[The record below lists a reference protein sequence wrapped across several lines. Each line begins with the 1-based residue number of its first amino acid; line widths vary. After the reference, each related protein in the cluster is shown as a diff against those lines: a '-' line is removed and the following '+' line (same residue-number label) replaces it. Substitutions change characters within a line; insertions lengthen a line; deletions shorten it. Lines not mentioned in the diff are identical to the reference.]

1 MHVTTLVRPTPRPQL
16 AVEPVAGAVP
26 GERRDAGRQGHRGHR
41 GNPGHQEPIVV
52 HVPMPRGPSD
62 RSSAIRD
69 AYRLERDRPAVD
81 LYL

>member
-1 MHVTTLVRPTPRPQL
+1 MHVTTLVRPTPRPQF
-16 AVEPVAGAVP
+16 AVERVAGAVP
-26 GERRDAGRQGHRGHR
+26 GERRDAGRQGHRG
-41 GNPGHQEPIVV
+41 NQGHQEPIVV